1 MSQRM
6 AHFRQSI
13 GHKARVGAAIVLTGT
28 FLLTSGILNK
38 AHSQERKPKGGDTVL
53 LMQTSPGQAYKPIEQ
68 AKKDTI
74 QTMDTIPKI
83 VIPKFYNPWPGVL
96 TDATFVT
103 KSPERQGYMEAWML
117 MEDTCPPFGW
127 PKNKVVLRE
136 EEVMPAWEDAKMM
149 LRIAFLRGAPLSK
162 IDLKAYSKEELE
174 QINTEWNAI
183 KNAVKE
189 PREPF
194 YTPPGRGD
202 QH

>member
-1 MSQRM
+1 MSQRVV
-6 AHFRQSI
+6 HSRQ
-13 GHKARVGAAIVLTGT
+13 KAGYVSTVGAAIFLTGA
-28 FLLTSGILNK
+28 FLLTSGIFTK
-38 AHSQERKPKGGDTVL
+38 AHSQGNEKKKGGDIVL
-53 LMQTSPGQAYKPIEQ
+53 LMQANPAFKIPG
-68 AKKDTI
+68 AKKDTT
-74 QTMDTIPKI
+74 TMDTVPKI
-83 VIPKFYNPWPGVL
+83 VVPKFYNPWPGVL
-96 TDATFVT
+96 TDATFVK
-103 KSPERQGYMEAWML
+103 KSSERQGHMEAWML

-127 PKNKVVLRE
+127 PKNKVALHKE
-136 EEVMPAWEDAKMM
+136 ELMPAWEDSKMM

-183 KNAVKE
+183 KNSIKE